1 MEQDSHKSQVPTPSY
16 GLEQR
21 TLSYLMIRSQ
31 RDVSQVFVFFFFFTQ
46 KSNKDSFIIMK
57 MIHADIQKL
66 QQYKRIKK

>member
-1 MEQDSHKSQVPTPSY
+1 MFLKS
-16 GLEQR
+16 LFF
-21 TLSYLMIRSQ
+21 
-31 RDVSQVFVFFFFFTQ
+31 FVFFVFFTQ